1 MQNLNIARYGITEK
15 LKGHWKRFHQ
25 HWEAF
30 LRLAEAVRHLP
41 IGLVAIEWPVRCKYW
56 QDSRVQRLFKSG
68 SWHKALVAG
77 CMYGMRPQRE
87 HGHDEFV
94 HKLWRVSTTSPEL
107 AAALERRCDGSHQHV
122 PIVGCETEATA
133 YYPELLAEQ
142 VHLALARWSEDCRA
156 ST

>member
-1 MQNLNIARYGITEK
+1 MQNINIARYGITEK

-25 HWEAF
+25 HWEVF
-30 LRLAEAVRHLP
+30 LRLAEAVRNLP
-41 IGLVAIEWPVRCKYW
+41 KGLVAIEWPARCKYW
-56 QDSRVQRLFKSG
+56 QDCRVQRLLKSG

-77 CMYGMRPQRE
+77 CMYGMRPQRKHE
-87 HGHDEFV
+87 LNEYV

-142 VHLALARWSEDCRA
+142 VHLALARWSEDYRA
-156 ST
+156 SR